1 MLYEIRTYGDL
12 CLNEKSEN
20 VQEITDEIKVLL
32 DDMVETM
39 HNSSG
44 VGLAAPQVGVNKRLF
59 VIDIGD
65 GVIRKIIN
73 PEILEMS
80 EEYTESDEGCLS
92 VPGIYKKVKRAARI
106 KVRYTNVDGEI
117 IEEEIKD
124 FLAKAF
130 QHEYDHL
137 DGTLFIERISPVAR
151 RIIAKKLQLLKK
163 ETEKK
168 MKK

>member
-1 MLYEIRTYGDL
+1 MLYEIKTYGEQ
-12 CLNEKSEN
+12 CLKDKSEK
-20 VQEITDEIKVLL
+20 VERITEEIKTLL

-39 HNSSG
+39 HEATG
-44 VGLAAPQVGVNKRLF
+44 VGLAGPQVGVNKRLF

-65 GVIRKIIN
+65 GVVRKIIN

-80 EEYTESDEGCLS
+80 DLCIESDEGCLS
-92 VPGIYKKVKRAARI
+92 VPGIYKKVKRAQKI
-106 KVRYTNVDGEI
+106 KVRYQTVEGETK
-117 IEEEIKD
+117 EEEMKD

-137 DGTLFIERISPVAR
+137 EGTLFIERISPVAR
-151 RIIAKKLQLLKK
+151 RIIAKKLQLIKK

-168 MKK
+168 LKK

>member
-1 MLYEIRTYGDL
+1 MLYEIRTYGDS
-12 CLNEKSEN
+12 CLSEKSEN
-20 VQEITDEIKVLL
+20 IKEVTEEIKVLL

-39 HNSSG
+39 HKSTG
-44 VGLAAPQVGVNKRLF
+44 VGLAAPQIGINKRLF

-80 EEYTESDEGCLS
+80 EETIESDEGCLS
-92 VPGIYKKVKRAARI
+92 VPGIYKKVKRAAKI
-106 KVRYTNVDGEI
+106 KVRYTNIDGEI
-117 IEEEIKD
+117 VEEEIQD

-137 DGTLFIERISPVAR
+137 DGTLFIEKISPVAR
-151 RIIAKKLQLLKK
+151 RIIAKKLQLIKR

-168 MKK
+168 LKK

>member
-1 MLYEIRTYGDL
+1 MLYEIRTYGDS

-20 VQEITDEIKVLL
+20 IKEVTEEIKILL

-39 HNSSG
+39 HKSTG
-44 VGLAAPQVGVNKRLF
+44 VGLAAPQIGINKRLF

-80 EEYTESDEGCLS
+80 EEVIESDEGCLS
-92 VPGIYKKVKRAARI
+92 VPGIYKKVKRAAKI
-106 KVRYTNVDGEI
+106 KVRYTNIDGEI
-117 IEEEIKD
+117 VEEEMLD

-137 DGTLFIERISPVAR
+137 DGTLFIEKISPVAR
-151 RIIAKKLQLLKK
+151 RIIAKKLQLIKR

-168 MKK
+168 LKK

>member
-1 MLYEIRTYGDL
+1 MLYEIRTYGEQ
-12 CLNEKSEN
+12 CLKDKSEN
-20 VQEITDEIKVLL
+20 VTEITQEIKTLL

-39 HNSSG
+39 HEATG
-44 VGLAAPQVGVNKRLF
+44 VGLAGPQVGVNKRLF

-65 GVIRKIIN
+65 GVVRKIIN

-80 EEYTESDEGCLS
+80 EACIESDEGCLS
-92 VPGIYKKVKRAARI
+92 VPGIYKKVRRAQKI
-106 KVRYTNVDGEI
+106 KVSYTTVEGEVV
-117 IEEEIKD
+117 EEEMKD

-137 DGTLFIERISPVAR
+137 DGTLFIERISPVAKKM
-151 RIIAKKLQLLKK
+151 ISKKLQLIKK

-168 MKK
+168 LKK